1 MNMHETVLKVSSHT
15 CFCLIKCAMI
25 NATLVRE
32 MGGSHFI
39 AFKAFFLVI
48 IPRIGRK
55 YSNMQRC
62 VREYTQKSWM
72 ELRGL
77 KPARLQGLS
86 L

>member
-1 MNMHETVLKVSSHT
+1 MKLCSKFSYVFS
-15 CFCLIKCAMI
+15 LIKCAII
-25 NATLVRE
+25 NATLARE

-39 AFKAFFLVI
+39 AFIALFLVI
-48 IPRIGRK
+48 IPLIGRK

-77 KPARLQGLS
+77 KPAQPGAHS